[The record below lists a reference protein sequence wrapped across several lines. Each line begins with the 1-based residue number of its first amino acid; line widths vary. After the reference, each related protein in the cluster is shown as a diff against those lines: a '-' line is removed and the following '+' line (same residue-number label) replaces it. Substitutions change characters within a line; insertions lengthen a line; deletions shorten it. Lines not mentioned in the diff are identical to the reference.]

1 MRMADWRRR
10 VARLAEAVEG
20 QLDKHRDRLPGR
32 GGKPARIEPYR
43 GFGMADRAHVRGR
56 VLRGLPLP
64 RAEIGDSAWVNF
76 GRMAG
81 RFNSDEVPGARV
93 RVRFPG
99 GEHVVTADDEGFFE
113 CWFDPY
119 PPFPADTD
127 WQTVGL
133 ELVEPV
139 EEGGPATA
147 QAPVL
152 VPPASATFG
161 VISDLDDTV
170 LRTDATSA
178 LRMARRVLLSNAYTR
193 VPFPGVAAFYRALA
207 AGRSGNERNPVFYV
221 SSSPW
226 NLYDVLAE
234 FLELQGIPRGPLMLR
249 DWGITRGEP
258 GSGGHSGHKLA
269 AVRRIMDL
277 YPHLPFLLIGDSGQE
292 DPEIYHRVVHQYPD
306 RILAVYVRN
315 VTSTP
320 LRHESIR
327 LLADE
332 VAAGGSALLLT
343 DDTLAAARHA
353 AERGWIAP
361 EAVAQVAADSEKQ
374 GGGEASQSTA
384 RANAAASTVDPPPAS

>member
-1 MRMADWRRR
+1 MADWRRR
-10 VARLAEAVEG
+10 MSRMAE
-20 QLDKHRDRLPGR
+20 QLDAQLDRHRDRIPGR
-32 GGKPARIEPYR
+32 GGKPARLEPYR
-43 GFGMADRAHVRGR
+43 GFGSADRAHVRGR
-56 VLRGLPLP
+56 VLRGSALPP
-64 RAEIGDSAWVNF
+64 AAAGDTVWQNL

-99 GEHVVTADDEGFFE
+99 GEHVVTADEEGHFE
-113 CWFDPY
+113 CWFDPR
-119 PPFPADTD
+119 PTFPTD
-127 WQTVGL
+127 RQWHTVDL

-139 EEGGPATA
+139 EEGGPARA

-152 VPPASATFG
+152 VPPATATFG

-170 LRTDATSA
+170 LRTDATRA
-178 LRMARRVLLSNAYTR
+178 LRMARNVLLANARTR

-207 AGRSGNERNPVFYV
+207 GGRGGSEGNPVFYV

-226 NLYDVLAE
+226 NLYDLLTE
-234 FLELQGIPRGPLMLR
+234 FLELQGIPRGPLLLR

-277 YPHLPFLLIGDSGQE
+277 FPHLPFLLIGDSGQE

-306 RILAVYVRN
+306 RVRAVYVRN
-315 VTSTP
+315 VTPTP
-320 LRHESIR
+320 LRREAIR
-327 LLADE
+327 LLAAE
-332 VAAGGSALLLT
+332 VEAAGSALLLT

-353 AERGWIAP
+353 AEKRWITSHALA
-361 EAVAQVAADSEKQ
+361 EVAA
-374 GGGEASQSTA
+374 ASQSEGGGAASSSTA
-384 RANAAASTVDPPPAS
+384 RDNAAASTVEPGRPE